1 MFCRLF
7 LFSQKLKKVEFLTC
21 KTGLFLSIYRGQSFS
36 CKNQRYYGIL
46 YDIAEGGN
54 YIGAADSRSK
64 KTGEF
69 VANCDE
75 ILIEFMDH
83 P

>member
-1 MFCRLF
+1 M
-7 LFSQKLKKVEFLTC
+7 
-21 KTGLFLSIYRGQSFS
+21 
-36 CKNQRYYGIL
+36 IL
-46 YDIAEGGN
+46 E
-54 YIGAADSRSK
+54 SRTPVQK

>member
-1 MFCRLF
+1 M
-7 LFSQKLKKVEFLTC
+7 
-21 KTGLFLSIYRGQSFS
+21 
-36 CKNQRYYGIL
+36 CKNQRSYGIL

-54 YIGAADSRSK
+54 SIGAAGSRSK

-75 ILIEFMDH
+75 FLLSSWITRSRKAERWSIC
-83 P
+83 

>member
-1 MFCRLF
+1 M
-7 LFSQKLKKVEFLTC
+7 
-21 KTGLFLSIYRGQSFS
+21 
-36 CKNQRYYGIL
+36 

-75 ILIEFMDH
+75 IFHVTVVMLRCEISIEVMDH

>member
-1 MFCRLF
+1 M
-7 LFSQKLKKVEFLTC
+7 
-21 KTGLFLSIYRGQSFS
+21 
-36 CKNQRYYGIL
+36 CKNQRGYGIL

-64 KTGEF
+64 KAGEF

-75 ILIEFMDH
+75 FFIEFMDH

>member
-1 MFCRLF
+1 M
-7 LFSQKLKKVEFLTC
+7 
-21 KTGLFLSIYRGQSFS
+21 
-36 CKNQRYYGIL
+36 CKNQRDYGIL
-46 YDIAEGGN
+46 YDIAEGGR
-54 YIGAADSRSK
+54 YKGVADSRSK

-75 ILIEFMDH
+75 FFIEYMDH